1 MNLNLLLKQDENR
14 PGDGMR
20 SLQLL
25 PYAYADNVSGFGPVV
40 NADVYNAMIA
50 ESPWYNMGITPQET
64 IKQAQKGSANL
75 GSLPST
81 ESNYNYKEL
90 TGPWGLIHNWQDFP
104 RTKTEK
110 GYLSANDLN
119 TITKIGIPSEYTEVF
134 TNDKIPNYT
143 VTENQLA
150 AMKYGSAGPVA
161 DAEEYEDIK
170 KRADKTAKKKL
181 TFRDLVLKSK
191 GIE

>member
-1 MNLNLLLKQDENR
+1 
-14 PGDGMR
+14 
-20 SLQLL
+20 
-25 PYAYADNVSGFGPVV
+25 
-40 NADVYNAMIA
+40 
-50 ESPWYNMGITPQET
+50 
-64 IKQAQKGSANL
+64 L
-75 GSLPST
+75 GSLPTT
-81 ESNYNYKEL
+81 ETNFNYK
-90 TGPWGLIHNWQDFP
+90 GLNYPYEIIGHWPYFP

-119 TITKIGIPSEYTEVF
+119 TITKLGIPSEYTEVF